1 MIDYDEKEFLW
12 CEKYRPKTVAEMI
25 LPQRMKDT
33 FTAIVTSGELSN
45 TILAGG
51 PGLGKCLSGEE
62 LITIEI
68 SDAVFKTHFSSLT
81 STSVDVS
88 HDDTVCKSIT
98 LSFDTLFF
106 MLGATFEYD
115 DIPIGNIPEMFV
127 RSPDGIRKRINYLMK
142 KSDTKLKLVFDNGT
156 IIHCGEHHIMQSS
169 QGLGFAKDISDCF
182 NALTGNYCHIVN
194 KISSE
199 YGPVYD
205 IAIDDPHLYV
215 TPNGFVHHNTT
226 LAKALCNE
234 MGLDYLL
241 INASESGNI
250 DTIRTTIRAYASTMS
265 FTSKYKVVILDEA
278 DYLNACFAGEQ
289 KIKVIENGNILEKTI
304 LELLGR
310 DEILTISYDFDNE
323 QFISTNATVFET
335 GNRPVYRV
343 TMDDSSEIVCTEDHP
358 FFTETGETAHISGG
372 ELFALSVAETYT
384 YKPNM
389 FKIAKIEYVNHQKVY
404 DISVDHPSHNFILA
418 NGVLAHNSSSQ
429 PALRGFIEEFS
440 RNCRFV
446 FTANYLN
453 RIIEPLRSRCP
464 PIEFS
469 FSKQE
474 KQQMVVEFDHR
485 IKEILK
491 IEQVEFDKK
500 ELAQIIIKYFPD
512 FRRII
517 NVLQHHTSQGS
528 LESGVI
534 TNINNDAI
542 KELFSYLK
550 DPTQWKEMRKW
561 VVDHHDY
568 DFNMIAR
575 SLFEKADEHVKAGS
589 IPQLVLTLAQYDYKQ
604 SFCADKELNTVAAM
618 TELMSECEFL

>member
-88 HDDTVCKSIT
+88 HDDTVWKSIT

-241 INASESGNI
+241 INASENGNI

-278 DYLNACFAGEQ
+278 DYL
-289 KIKVIENGNILEKTI
+289 
-304 LELLGR
+304 
-310 DEILTISYDFDNE
+310 
-323 QFISTNATVFET
+323 
-335 GNRPVYRV
+335 
-343 TMDDSSEIVCTEDHP
+343 
-358 FFTETGETAHISGG
+358 
-372 ELFALSVAETYT
+372 
-384 YKPNM
+384 
-389 FKIAKIEYVNHQKVY
+389 
-404 DISVDHPSHNFILA
+404 
-418 NGVLAHNSSSQ
+418 SSSAQ